1 MRIENLWD
9 NKIRSQKCEMV
20 QWKNDKR
27 KTDEESLQLHGLVKK
42 ATEKLINQI
51 SNFEEL
57 EFQKSLNINN
67 KLC

>member
-1 MRIENLWD
+1 
-9 NKIRSQKCEMV
+9 MV

-57 EFQKSLNINN
+57 EFQKSLNINK